1 MEHVRNRCEVGKR
14 LEPSPR
20 KRAVAARSAPVIIED
35 EPETVVPIPC
45 SDSDSSQ
52 DPTSAFI
59 VLSAASSEVVD
70 SLINC
75 ASEHESVSEVTSQDE
90 NDSVANSE
98 SEESDAQTSDKEA
111 NDASDASDVNDNPV
125 PILSELVNGYS
136 LWMDRRSSGKK
147 KSEISDQRETTK
159 S

>member
-90 NDSVANSE
+90 NDSITNYE
-98 SEESDAQTSDKEA
+98 SGESDAQISDKEE
-111 NDASDASDVNDNPV
+111 NDASDVNDNPI